1 MEQEREPE
9 RPRQSVDAYGH
20 GRSVPHLQAKE
31 QSIVETRFHFDVG
44 CPRREYNVGLGFWE
58 LLLILFIV
66 LLLFNR
72 RIPELGE
79 SLGKGI
85 RKFRKSVHESD
96 EIDITPKDGDKD
108 SRA

>member
-1 MEQEREPE
+1 M
-9 RPRQSVDAYGH
+9 
-20 GRSVPHLQAKE
+20 
-31 QSIVETRFHFDVG
+31 
-44 CPRREYNVGLGFWE
+44 GLGFWE

-85 RKFRKSVHESD
+85 RKFRKSVHDND
-96 EIDITPKDGDKD
+96 EIDITPAQEDKESAART
-108 SRA
+108 SRPRE